1 MNKAL
6 LGWNAILTVAI
17 LFLLFGNNTPSTT
30 EVEEIE
36 IDTIVEADTNIEEQ
50 ARIMAKVV
58 FINNDTLF
66 EYLDMYDDLEDEL
79 LAEKIKLEG
88 RYKRELEKLEKD
100 YLDLR
105 ERAPFMTQSQ
115 GEAAQAKLVQKQQE
129 LGQMEQDLSIKFSR
143 KEADMVMKIKST
155 IEEYCERNKEEFG
168 YDFVL
173 GKSQVGGI
181 HYANPGRDITEEVIE
196 GLNAEYRASKEV
208 KNANKK

>member
-17 LFLLFGNNTPSTT
+17 LFLLFGTNSKPTN
-30 EVEEIE
+30 EIEEIE
-36 IDTIVEADTNIEEQ
+36 IDTLVSTDTNMQQE

-66 EYLDMYDDLEDEL
+66 EYLDMYDDLEDDL
-79 LAEKIKLEG
+79 LAEKIKLESK
-88 RYKRELEKLEKD
+88 YKRELEKLEKD

-115 GEAAQAKLVQKQQE
+115 GEAAQGKLMQKQQE

-143 KEADMVMKIKST
+143 KEAEMVMKIKST
-155 IEEYCERNKEEFG
+155 IEDYCERNKEEFG

-181 HYANPGRDITEEVIE
+181 HYANPGRDITQEVIK

-208 KNANKK
+208 KKEQKK